1 LQPNNSLSQQ
11 GDFIDTENGKK
22 SVALKMLRDSENSN
36 LPRRQS
42 GVAWEIGR
50 RRSKMLVKDKVIV
63 VTGAGSGMGRELTL
77 ELVRRGAKVAAVD
90 LREETLEQTQTL
102 ATNLGGKVEI
112 FVMDV
117 SDAKAVS
124 ELPVKVEIALGSAD
138 ALINNAGIIQPF
150 VKVNDL
156 SLEDASRVMRINF
169 DGPLMLIKS
178 FLPGLIAKTEAH
190 LLNVSSMGAYAPVP
204 GQSVYGASKAA
215 LKLLTEGLRSELK
228 PTGVG
233 VTIVFPGAIATNIA
247 VNSGMVIPEGAAENS
262 KQKTTAADVA
272 AKQMVDA
279 IEKNSPR
286 VVIGQDA
293 KIMDLLSRLNPVKAA
308 DTIYKQMANLLG

>member
-1 LQPNNSLSQQ
+1 MKVS
-11 GDFIDTENGKK
+11 GKT
-22 SVALKMLRDSENSN
+22 V
-36 LPRRQS
+36 
-42 GVAWEIGR
+42 
-50 RRSKMLVKDKVIV
+50 V

-77 ELVRRGAKVAAVD
+77 ELIKRGAKVAAVD
-90 LREETLEQTQTL
+90 LRVETLAETANL
-102 ATNLGGKVEI
+102 AKALGGV
-112 FVMDV
+112 VATYAMDV

-124 ELPVKVEIALGSAD
+124 ELPVKVEKDLGPAD

-156 SLEDASRVMRINF
+156 DIDAAMRVMKVNF
-169 DGPLMLIKS
+169 DGPLFLIKA
-178 FLPGLIAKTEAH
+178 FLPGLIARPEAH
-190 LLNVSSMGAYAPVP
+190 LMNVSSMGAYAPVP

-215 LKLLTEGLRSELK
+215 IKLLTEGLRSELK

-247 VNSGMVIPEGAAENS
+247 VNSGMVIPEGALENS

-272 AKQMVDA
+272 ARQMVDA
-279 IEKNSPR
+279 IEANKPR
-286 VVIGQDA
+286 ITIGPDA

-308 DTIYKQMANLLG
+308 DIIYKQMAGLLS